1 MSSFATE
8 LSERL
13 LKAKEFS
20 DALINLQ
27 TFGAGATLPD
37 DILLGTSG
45 PDAAELD
52 KLLYC
57 ASVLAHSSE
66 SAHVSIAQNIA
77 LNSAL
82 IASTPEIL
90 ERTAIILT
98 ELGNLPSAAYTESKL
113 KAKRSSLT
121 SILQRN
127 IIRELNSVSVGAHTV
142 ALTDYQKQI
151 WNSLEEGDDLAI
163 SAPTS
168 AGKSFLVI
176 EHLSR
181 RAIEDDEFM
190 CVYVAPTRALLS
202 EVINKLKKRLEDNHE
217 IRISEIPTLMDS
229 KKQIFVLTQERFQI
243 LLAGTNASFDLIVV
257 DEAQNLSD
265 GSRGIILQ
273 ECIEQAFHR
282 QKTPH
287 IVLLAPGAEGFKEAT
302 ESFAIPDV
310 REASTTVSP
319 VLQNRIIVSKVLGE
333 PTLNFKL
340 IGNGLAH
347 PIGSIDFKYSAN
359 SATSLLAAVAIK
371 LGQSG
376 SSLIYAKTPSEA
388 ATLAAV
394 ISQASQVKKKHQSKS
409 NLDLVEFI
417 EDHIHPDYQLIEM
430 VKNGVAFHY
439 GQMPALLREAIEI
452 AFKKGTIDFL
462 VCTTT
467 LFQGINLP
475 ARNVFINTPKR
486 GRGGKTSLEP
496 ALLWNFAGRAGRMC
510 DDIVGNVFLVDY
522 DNWDERPLDEKAPF
536 KIEPALGKI
545 VNRETRLVISALNQE
560 LGKVDPR
567 DETLKQVIACAGLLV
582 SKARQGQLDDFILR
596 TAPELEPLDSASMR
610 NAAKKAS
617 RTISIPDEVLNLSW
631 TLDIFALDGLL
642 QYFETQI
649 SHGKEEELIP
659 LSPAELGDKSF
670 KHYVHIFNLMYRLI
684 KGWKGNLGSYV
695 APIAVRWME
704 GLPYPVI
711 ISYEVF
717 SAQRAFEEKL
727 RNKEA
732 MRRTGAKI
740 RASVKTEIDK
750 NQIINKTFDTIE
762 SLIRFQLVQM
772 GKAYVDLLRHAFH
785 KVGHPEKA
793 LRIFDFSMALE
804 LGISSGTGQAL
815 LELGL
820 SRIAAAEIQKLLI
833 EESNDI
839 DKLKEVLLTFEWDLF
854 KLSPI
859 IISELERLG
868 LKAAP
873 ADSNAVA

>member
-8 LSERL
+8 LSKRL
-13 LKAKEFS
+13 LKAKDFT

-27 TFGAGATLPD
+27 TFGAGTTLPE
-37 DILLGTSG
+37 DIYLCTSR
-45 PDAAELD
+45 PDAAQLD

-57 ASVLAHSSE
+57 ASVLAHSQD

-82 IASTPEIL
+82 IASTPEVL

-98 ELGNLPSAAYTESKL
+98 ELGNLPSAAYTELKL
-113 KAKRSSLT
+113 NAKRSSLT

-127 IIRELNSVSVGAHTV
+127 LIRELNSVTVGTHTV

-151 WNSLEEGDDLAI
+151 WNSLGDGDDLAI

-190 CVYVAPTRALLS
+190 CVYIAPTRALLS
-202 EVINKLKKRLEDNHE
+202 EVLNKLKKRLEDNQE
-217 IRISEIPTLMDS
+217 IRISEIPTFMDS

-243 LLAGTNASFDLIVV
+243 LLAGTSASFDLIVV

-273 ECIEQAFHR
+273 DCIEQAFHR
-282 QKTPH
+282 EKAPH

-302 ESFAIPDV
+302 ESFAIPNV

-333 PTLNFKL
+333 TTLDFKL
-340 IGNGLAH
+340 IDSGLAH
-347 PIGSIDFKYSAN
+347 PIGNINFTPSVNSSI
-359 SATSLLAAVAIK
+359 SLLAAVAIK

-388 ATLAAV
+388 ATLAAI

-522 DNWDERPLDEKAPF
+522 DNWDERPLDEKTPF
-536 KIEPALGKI
+536 QIEPALGKTI
-545 VNRETRLVISALNQE
+545 NNETKLVISALNQE

-567 DETLKQVIACAGLLV
+567 DEKIRQVIACAGLLV
-582 SKARQGQLDDFILR
+582 SKARHGSLDDFILR
-596 TAPELEPLDSASMR
+596 TAPELSYFDSKNMCESAE
-610 NAAKKAS
+610 KAS
-617 RTISIPDEVLNLSW
+617 IAISIPDAVLNLSW
-631 TLDIFALDGLL
+631 TLDIFALDSLL
-642 QYFETQI
+642 LYFEEQI
-649 SHGKEEELIP
+649 RLGKEGKLIP

-670 KHYVHIFNLMYRLI
+670 KNYMYIFNLMYKLI
-684 KGWKGNLGSYV
+684 KGWKGNLGNYV

-711 ISYEVF
+711 ISYEV
-717 SAQRAFEEKL
+717 SNAQRALDEELK
-727 RNKEA
+727 NKEA
-732 MRRTGAKI
+732 MRRTGARI
-740 RASVKTEIDK
+740 RASSKTEINK
-750 NQIINKTFDTIE
+750 NQVINKTFDTIE

-785 KVGHPEKA
+785 KAGSPEKA

-804 LGISSGTGQAL
+804 LGISSVTGQAL

-820 SRIAAAEIQKLLI
+820 SRIAAAEIQKLLV
-833 EESNDI
+833 EESNDV
-839 DKLKEVLLTFEWDLF
+839 KSLKEVLQSFEWDLF

-868 LKAAP
+868 LKTGAF
-873 ADSNAVA
+873 DSDAIA

>member
-8 LSERL
+8 LSKRL
-13 LKAKEFS
+13 LKATEFS
-20 DALINLQ
+20 KALISLQ
-27 TFGAGATLPD
+27 TFGAGTTLPSE
-37 DILLGTSG
+37 IFLETSC
-45 PDAAELD
+45 PDMSELD

-57 ASVLAHSSE
+57 ASVFAHSSE
-66 SAHVSIAQNIA
+66 NSHISVAQNIA

-82 IASTPEIL
+82 IAPTPEVL
-90 ERTAIILT
+90 ERAAIILT
-98 ELGNLPSAAYTESKL
+98 ELGNLPSAAYTETKL
-113 KAKRSSLT
+113 KAKRSTLA

-142 ALTDYQKQI
+142 ALTDYQKMV
-151 WNSLEEGDDLAI
+151 WDSLERGDDLSV

-176 EHLSR
+176 EYLSR
-181 RAIEDDEFM
+181 RAIEEDEFI

-202 EVINKLKKRLEDNHE
+202 EVLNKLKKRLEGNEDV
-217 IRISEIPTLMDS
+217 RISEIPTFMDS

-243 LLAGTNASFDLIVV
+243 LLAATGSSFDLIVI

-282 QKTPH
+282 KETPH

-310 REASTTVSP
+310 RDASTSVSP
-319 VLQNRIIVSKVLGE
+319 VLQNRITVSKPLGE
-333 PTLNFKL
+333 AKL
-340 IGNGLAH
+340 KFELVDKGCSH
-347 PIGSIDFKYSAN
+347 PIGSIDFKTTAN
-359 SATSLLAAVAIK
+359 SDNALLAAVAIR

-388 ATLAAV
+388 STLAAM
-394 ISQASQVKKKHQSKS
+394 ISQSSKIKRKHNSNANLELIEFVK
-409 NLDLVEFI
+409 
-417 EDHIHPDYQLIEM
+417 DHIHPDYHLIEM

-439 GQMPALLREAIEI
+439 GQMPALLREAIEA

-486 GRGGKTSLEP
+486 GRGGKKSLEP

-522 DNWDERPLDEKAPF
+522 EKWDEKPFDEKVSF
-536 KIEPALGKI
+536 KIQPALGVTI
-545 VNRETRLVISALNQE
+545 NFESRLVVSALNQS
-560 LGKVDPR
+560 LGKIDPR
-567 DETLKQVIACAGLLV
+567 DEVQKQVVACAGLLV
-582 SKARQGQLDDFILR
+582 SKARQGKLDDFILR
-596 TAPELEPLDSASMR
+596 TASELDPLDSASIR
-610 NAAKKAS
+610 EAAKRAS
-617 RTISIPDEVLNLSW
+617 GFISVPDEVLNVSW
-631 TLDIFALDGLL
+631 TLDVFALDDLL
-642 QYFETQI
+642 KYFDEKIAQ
-649 SHGKEEELIP
+649 GKEVDLIP
-659 LSPAELGDKSF
+659 LSPAELGSRSF
-670 KHYVHIFNLMYRLI
+670 KHYIKIFDLMYKFV
-684 KGWKGNLGSYV
+684 KGWKGSLGSYV

-711 ISYEVF
+711 ISYEV
-717 SAQRAFEEKL
+717 SRAQTALEEKL
-727 RNKEA
+727 KNQEA
-732 MRRTGAKI
+732 MRKTGAKI
-740 RASVKTEIDK
+740 RSSTKTQVDK

-772 GKAYVDLLRHAFH
+772 GKAYIDLLRHALH
-785 KVGHPEKA
+785 KSGKTEKA
-793 LRIFDFSMALE
+793 LQIFDFSMALE
-804 LGISSGTGQAL
+804 LGISSVTGQGL

-820 SRIAAAEIQKLLI
+820 SRIAAAEVQKLLV
-833 EESNDI
+833 EEYNNI
-839 DKLKEVLLTFEWDLF
+839 DELKRILKSFEWDLF
-854 KLSPI
+854 NLSPI
-859 IISELERLG
+859 ILAELERLG
-868 LKAAP
+868 LKLT
-873 ADSNAVA
+873 SS

>member
-8 LSERL
+8 LSKRL
-13 LKAKEFS
+13 LKATEFS
-20 DALINLQ
+20 AALINLQ
-27 TFGAGATLPD
+27 TFGAGATLPH
-37 DILLGTSG
+37 DILLETSG

-57 ASVLAHSSE
+57 ASVFAHSSE

-82 IASTPEIL
+82 IASAPETL
-90 ERTAIILT
+90 ERAAIILT

-113 KAKRSSLT
+113 KAKRSTLA

-127 IIRELNSVSVGAHTV
+127 LIRELNSVSVGTHTV

-151 WNSLEEGDDLAI
+151 WDSLEGGDDLAI

-181 RAIEDDEFM
+181 RAIEEDEFT

-202 EVINKLKKRLEDNHE
+202 EVLNKLKKRLENNKD
-217 IRISEIPTLMDS
+217 IRISEIPNFMNS
-229 KKQIFVLTQERFQI
+229 KKQLFVLTQERFQI
-243 LLAGTNASFDLIVV
+243 LLAATGASFNLIVV

-282 QKTPH
+282 EQPPH

-310 REASTTVSP
+310 RDASTSVSP
-319 VLQNRIIVSKVLGE
+319 VLQNRITVSKPLGE
-333 PTLNFKL
+333 ARLNFKL
-340 IGNGLAH
+340 IDKGQSH
-347 PIGSIDFKYSAN
+347 PIGSIDFKAAAN
-359 SATSLLAAVAIK
+359 SDNALLAAVAIK

-388 ATLAAV
+388 ATLAAI
-394 ISQASQVKKKHQSKS
+394 ISQASQTKRKHRS
-409 NLDLVEFI
+409 NANADLVEFI
-417 EDHIHPDYQLIEM
+417 TDHIHPDYHLIEM

-439 GQMPALLREAIEI
+439 GQMPALLREAIEL
-452 AFKKGTIDFL
+452 AFKNGTIDFL

-486 GRGGKTSLEP
+486 GRGGKKSLDP

-522 DNWDERPLDEKAPF
+522 DSWDEKPLDEKASF
-536 KIEPALGKI
+536 QIQPALGKTI
-545 VNRETRLVISALNQE
+545 NLESRLVISALNQS
-560 LGKVDPR
+560 LGKIDPR
-567 DETLKQVIACAGLLV
+567 DETQKQVIACAGLLV
-582 SKARQGQLDDFILR
+582 SKARQGKLDEFMLR
-596 TAPELEPLDSASMR
+596 TAPELDPVDSASIR
-610 NAAKKAS
+610 ESAKKAS
-617 RTISIPDEVLNLSW
+617 RAVSIPDEVLNVSW
-631 TLDIFALDGLL
+631 TLDIFALDELL
-642 QYFETQI
+642 KYFEKKIAQ
-649 SHGKEEELIP
+649 GKAGELIP
-659 LSPAELGDKSF
+659 LSPTELGDRSF
-670 KHYVHIFNLMYRLI
+670 KHYIKIFDLMYRLI
-684 KGWKGNLGSYV
+684 KGWRGSLGSYV

-711 ISYEVF
+711 IRYEIR
-717 SAQRAFEEKL
+717 SAQKALEEKL
-727 RNKEA
+727 KNQEA
-732 MRRTGAKI
+732 LRKTGAKI
-740 RASVKTEIDK
+740 RLSAKTDIDK

-772 GKAYVDLLRHAFH
+772 GKAYVDLLRHALH
-785 KVGHPEKA
+785 KAGYPEKA
-793 LRIFDFSMALE
+793 LQIFDFSMALE
-804 LGISSGTGQAL
+804 LGISSVTGQVL

-820 SRIAAAEIQKLLI
+820 SRIAAAEVQKLLI
-833 EESNDI
+833 EDSGDI
-839 DKLKEVLLTFEWDLF
+839 NELKKTLQSFEWDLF

-859 IISELERLG
+859 ILSELERLG
-868 LKAAP
+868 LKTAP
-873 ADSNAVA
+873 AELVLD